1 MADRDRTSVPL
12 DPFLGPELIR
22 APGFAD
28 LLSVIPSLLGV
39 HPKDSLV
46 IVPFLGRRAVGGF
59 RVPLPERLGESETA
73 ALAGACV
80 QAFTAVPE
88 ADAVLAVVYS
98 ERSYDEEHGIPLA
111 ALGRAVVRRLERTR
125 HGIVGVACV
134 ASDGWGRYT
143 IAAERRSP
151 RPLAEIHGS
160 ESGLFSRAVADE
172 PLDVAEQTALSA
184 VEEDDRAVVAAVLA
198 HGPVGGIAGLTPIIE
213 RWLTGPSVARREGRI
228 VQFLQ
233 SPPLRD
239 QLTLQIALGPIG
251 AAPALVRMI
260 RQQAEQAEQALTG
273 ETMDALLARHDA
285 LRPPGDD
292 DLSEVEL
299 LMGAGPGPDPARL
312 ALATR
317 ALARTAAL
325 APLESRAPVLTVL
338 AWCWWARGAASL
350 AAAHLGE
357 ARRLDPVYSMA
368 LLYESLF
375 SARSVPDWVLESTSR
390 RLVSAAARP

>member
-1 MADRDRTSVPL
+1 MADHDRTSVPL
-12 DPFLGPELIR
+12 DPHPGPELIR

-28 LLSVIPSLLGV
+28 LLSVIPSLVGV

-59 RVPLPERLGESETA
+59 RVALPGRLGESETA
-73 ALAGACV
+73 ALAGACI

-88 ADAVLAVVYS
+88 ADAVLVVVYS
-98 ERSYDEEHGIPLA
+98 ERSYAEERGIPLA

-151 RPLAEIHGS
+151 RRLDEIHGS

-172 PLDVAEQTALSA
+172 PLDVAEQAVLPV

-198 HGPVGGIAGLTPIIE
+198 HGPVGQIAGLTPVIE
-213 RWLTGPSVARREGRI
+213 RWLAGPSVARREGRI

-239 QLTLQIALGPIG
+239 QLALQIALGPIG

-260 RQQAEQAEQALTG
+260 REQAEQALTG
-273 ETMDALLARHDA
+273 ETMEALVERHDA
-285 LRPPGDD
+285 LRLPGDD
-292 DLSEVEL
+292 DLAEVEL
-299 LMGAGPGPDPARL
+299 LMGVGPGPDPARL

-325 APLESRAPVLTVL
+325 APVEARAPVLTVL

-350 AAAHLGE
+350 AAAHLAE
-357 ARRLDPVYSMA
+357 ARRLDPDYSMA

-390 RLVSAAARP
+390 RLVSAAALP